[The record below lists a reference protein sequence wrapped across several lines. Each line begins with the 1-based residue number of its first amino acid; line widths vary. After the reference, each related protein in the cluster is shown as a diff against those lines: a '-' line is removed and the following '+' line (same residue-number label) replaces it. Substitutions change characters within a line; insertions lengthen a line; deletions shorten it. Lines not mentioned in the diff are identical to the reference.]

1 MIGSLR
7 GTLLDLKPD
16 RCLVEVGGVGY
27 LCLISLQTYSALN
40 RAQGEVRLHIH
51 THVREDI
58 LSLIGF
64 AAAEERE
71 LFHKLTGISGIG
83 PRVALQV
90 LSRYPV
96 AELKAAIGAGDL
108 PKLTAIPGVG
118 KKTAE
123 RILLELKGSL
133 QDLVASA
140 AASPAQD
147 AVSALVNLGY
157 SVKTAQAAVDAAA
170 RDHAQA
176 PLEEL
181 IVAALR
187 RMA

>member
-7 GTLLDLKPD
+7 GTLLELRPD
-16 RCLVEVGGVGY
+16 RCVVEAGGVGY
-27 LCLISLQTYSALN
+27 LCFISLQTYSALT
-40 RAQGEVRLHIH
+40 RVAGEVCLHVH
-51 THVREDI
+51 THVREDT

-71 LFHKLTGISGIG
+71 LFHKLTAISGIG

-96 AELKAAIGAGDL
+96 GELKAAIDAGDL

-133 QDLVASA
+133 QGFAPAA

-157 SVKTAQAAVDAAA
+157 STKTARTAVEAAA
-170 RDHAQA
+170 REHAEA
-176 PLEEL
+176 PLEAL

>member
-7 GTLLDLKPD
+7 GTLLELKPD
-16 RCLVEVGGVGY
+16 RCLVEAGGVGF

-40 RAQGEVRLHIH
+40 RAVGEVRLHIH
-51 THVREDI
+51 THVREDT

-64 AAAEERE
+64 AAEEERE
-71 LFHKLTGISGIG
+71 LFHKLMGISGIG

-90 LSRYPV
+90 LSRYP
-96 AELKAAIGAGDL
+96 AGELKAAIGSGDL

-118 KKTAE
+118 RKTAE

-133 QDLVASA
+133 QDLAPPA
-140 AASPAQD
+140 AATPAQD
-147 AVSALVNLGY
+147 AVSALVHLGY
-157 SVKTAQAAVDAAA
+157 SARTAQAAVDAAA
-170 RDHAQA
+170 RDHARA

>member
-7 GTLLDLKPD
+7 GTLLELKPD
-16 RCLVEVGGVGY
+16 RCLVEAGGVGY
-27 LCLISLQTYSALN
+27 LCLISLQTYAVLN
-40 RAQGEVRLHIH
+40 RAPGEVRLYVH
-51 THVREDI
+51 THVREDA

-90 LSRYPV
+90 LSRYP
-96 AELKAAIGAGDL
+96 AEELMAAIGAGDL

-123 RILLELKGSL
+123 RILLELKGALPGPAS
-133 QDLVASA
+133 SA

-157 SVKTAQAAVDAAA
+157 SAKTALAAVEAAA
-170 RDHAQA
+170 REHAQA

>member
-7 GTLLDLKPD
+7 GTLLELKPD
-16 RCLVEVGGVGY
+16 RCLVEAGGVGY
-27 LCLISLQTYSALN
+27 LCLISLQTYAALN
-40 RAQGEVRLHIH
+40 RAPGEVRLHVH
-51 THVREDI
+51 THVREDT

-71 LFHKLTGISGIG
+71 LFHKLTGVSGIG

-90 LSRYPV
+90 LSRYP
-96 AELKAAIGAGDL
+96 AEELKSAIVAGDL

-133 QDLVASA
+133 LDLTSSA

-147 AVSALVNLGY
+147 AMSALLHLGY
-157 SVKTAQAAVDAAA
+157 SAKTAQAAVEAAA
-170 RDHAQA
+170 REHARA
-176 PLEEL
+176 SLEEL